1 MDASFVHGVVPPVIT
16 PVDADERVEEHGL
29 RRVVEHVVKGGVS
42 GILSLGSNG
51 EFFGL
56 DHLEMRRAVSIT
68 VDQAQGR
75 VPVYM
80 GIGAITTKECLK
92 LARIAE
98 QEKVQAITVLQPMF
112 LGPNEEELYNHFRTI
127 AESTYLPVL
136 IYNNPGRVGY
146 GISANLIERL
156 ADIPN
161 IVGAKD
167 TSGNMSLT
175 AEYIRKTRDK
185 GFKVMA
191 GKDTMILGSLI
202 YGAVGAI
209 ASTANIVPSLVVEI
223 CDKFKAGDLQ
233 GALEAQFKLTPLRNA
248 FDLASF
254 PVVTKDAAN
263 LIGLDVGDPIKPNM
277 GSPEPVIEK
286 LRDIL
291 MDLGAIPCV
300 R

>member
-1 MDASFVHGVVPPVIT
+1 MKKMDTSFIHGVVPPIIT
-16 PVDADERVEEHGL
+16 PVDADERVEEQGL
-29 RRVVEHVVKGGVS
+29 RRVVEHVIKGGVS
-42 GILSLGSNG
+42 GILALGSNG

-56 DHLEMRRAVSIT
+56 DHEQQRRAVAIT
-68 VDQAQGR
+68 VDQTKGR

-92 LARIAE
+92 LARMAE
-98 QEKVQAITVLQPMF
+98 QEKVQAITILPPMF
-112 LGPNEEELYNHFRTI
+112 LGPNDDELYDHFRTI
-127 AESTYLPVL
+127 AESTHLPVL
-136 IYNNPGRVGY
+136 LYNNPGRVGY
-146 GISANLIERL
+146 NISANLVERL
-156 ADIPN
+156 AEIPN

-167 TSGNMSLT
+167 SSGNLTLT
-175 AEYIRKTRDK
+175 AEYIRRTRDK

-202 YGAVGAI
+202 YGAVGAV
-209 ASTANIVPSLVVEI
+209 ASTANIVPELVVEI
-223 CDKFKAGDLQ
+223 CEKYKAGDMQ

-263 LIGLDVGDPIKPNM
+263 LIGLQVGNSIKPNHN
-277 GSPEPVIEK
+277 SPETVINK

-291 MDLGAIPCV
+291 KELGAI
-300 R
+300 